1 MTSENNNKKK
11 GVKKILWVILL
22 LVAIGAVSAWYIFT
36 DTFDDTATQK
46 AAYTF
51 NATAF
56 INEFQQNDSAA
67 NKKYAE
73 QIITVNGRISEI
85 EFPDTTANVKMTD
98 TTTGS
103 YIIFAF
109 QPQDAAVVKTL
120 KEGDSVSIKG
130 SCSGGTYSKILEAE
144 KIDFKRSTINK

>member
-1 MTSENNNKKK
+1 MTSENNKKKK

-36 DTFDDTATQK
+36 DTFDDTAMQK
-46 AAYTF
+46 AAYTY
-51 NATAF
+51 NAADF
-56 INEFQQNDSAA
+56 IKEFQLNDSAA
-67 NKKYAE
+67 NKKFAE
-73 QIITVNGRISEI
+73 KIITINGRITEI

-98 TTTGS
+98 TTSGS

-109 QPQDAAVVKTL
+109 QPQDAAAVKTL

-130 SCSGGTYSKILEAE
+130 SCSGGTYSKILEVE